1 MQIFVKT
8 LTGGTITLEV
18 EPSDAIENV
27 KTKIYDKQGTPP
39 DQQRLLFAGKLL
51 GDGRFLS
58 DYNVPKEATL
68 HLILRLRSG
77 MQIFVKTLT
86 GKTIS
91 LEVELSDTI
100 EKVKTK
106 IYDKQGTPPD
116 QQRLLFK
123 GQLLRDGCF
132 LSDYSVPKEATLHL
146 ILILCSGMQIFVKT
160 LTGKTI
166 TLEVEPSDTIEVVKA
181 KIQDIEGILPD
192 QQNLIFKGQ
201 QLEDGH
207 CLSDYNVP
215 REATISLVL
224 RLGSGMK
231 IFVKTWTGEMISLE
245 VEPSDTI
252 ENVKT
257 KIQNKEGTP
266 PDQQRLIFAGK
277 LMGDGRFLSDYNV
290 PKEATLHL
298 ILRLRSGMKIFAK
311 T

>member
-8 LTGGTITLEV
+8 LTGETITLEV

-68 HLILRLRSG
+68 HLILRFRSG

-91 LEVELSDTI
+91 LEVEPSDTI

-123 GQLLRDGCF
+123 GQLLRDGRF

-146 ILILCSGMQIFVKT
+146 ILRLCSGMQIFVMT

-181 KIQDIEGILPD
+181 KIQDIEGTLPD

-201 QLEDGH
+201 QLEDGR

-245 VEPSDTI
+245 VELSDTI

-257 KIQNKEGTP
+257 KIQNKEGTH
-266 PDQQRLIFAGK
+266 QISNVL
-277 LMGDGRFLSDYNV
+277 FLPGS
-290 PKEATLHL
+290 
-298 ILRLRSGMKIFAK
+298 
-311 T
+311 

>member
-8 LTGGTITLEV
+8 LTGETITLEV

-77 MQIFVKTLT
+77 MQIFVKTLF

-91 LEVELSDTI
+91 LEVEPSDTI

-123 GQLLRDGCF
+123 GQLLRDGRF

-146 ILILCSGMQIFVKT
+146 ILRLCSGMQIFVKT

-181 KIQDIEGILPD
+181 KIQDKEGILPD

-201 QLEDGH
+201 QLEDGR